1 MKIRMVENLEEFT
14 RLLGLPRVGT
24 ILEDDLDVVE
34 VDTDAHGR
42 KRRDAEVLCTLAANS
57 KSDVLELGTS
67 QGRGA
72 FKLATNLSTGLQCHT
87 VNILPE
93 QYDSSGGKM
102 ITHLIGKEDIGSF
115 YRERGIKN
123 ILQYYANTARWELP
137 NDIKDLGMVFVD
149 AAHDEENVYLDSKL
163 VWDRIAPGGFLVWH
177 DFAPFCRHFD
187 WIAAS
192 MRGAERF
199 VRDLGLEA
207 LETVNL
213 RNSWCGV
220 LRKPNPRTL
229 EITRD
234 SRIQIGEN
242 VIQRESVVHESL
254 SRVRPLPDGVVK
266 SPLEVGTK
274 LGSACPPSEALRKLR
289 YAIVYPAYSAARVAE
304 ETHLAARLG
313 HLGFNVEA
321 LPIPCEGGWW
331 HFPKLDHK
339 WRHQSA
345 DLMSRYGVLEE
356 RLRGKDVLIA
366 AGGSMLHPE
375 FIRQLSTFNVF
386 VCADD
391 PESSSVLSAP
401 VAAAFDFCC
410 VANIACVQDYAKW
423 GVQNAAWLPL
433 PVSEDI
439 VDRTIT
445 EERLRIATRNVDLV
459 MCCERIYGLSDRA
472 QRLER
477 LQRDFPQAI
486 LRGKGWPGGY
496 IPDAEI
502 RSLYRKAKIGWNL
515 HNSIGPVN
523 SRTMMLPA
531 FGVLQI
537 CDCRDNLAKVFKL
550 GKEVIGFE
558 TMDECVDA
566 TRYYLA
572 HEDECRQIAI
582 AGWQRVLTDYTE
594 EKWWYRLLNHIA
606 PHVSAQFPALTM
618 RVFNG

>member
-1 MKIRMVENLEEFT
+1 MNVRIVESIEDFK
-14 RLLGLPRVGT
+14 RVLGLSQSG
-24 ILEDDLDVVE
+24 ILLENDLDVVE

-57 KSDVLELGTS
+57 RTDVLELGTS

-72 FKLATNLSTGLQCHT
+72 FKLSSNLAPGLRCHT

-93 QYDSSGGKM
+93 QYDLSGGKM
-102 ITHLIGKEDIGSF
+102 ITHLISKEDIGSF
-115 YRERGIKN
+115 YRERGVQN
-123 ILQYYANTARWELP
+123 VVQYYANTARWELP
-137 NDIKDLGMVFVD
+137 PQIQGVGMVFVD

-177 DFAPFCRHFD
+177 DFSPFCRHFD
-187 WIAAS
+187 WILAS

-199 VRDLGLEA
+199 VRDLGLEST
-207 LETVNL
+207 EIVNL

-220 LRKPNPRTL
+220 LRKPSHGKLDIVN
-229 EITRD
+229 D
-234 SRIQIGEN
+234 SKIRIVEEGSDPKSTAAQTSPEPGYAGGRSDKA
-242 VIQRESVVHESL
+242 QPKQG
-254 SRVRPLPDGVVK
+254 PL
-266 SPLEVGTK
+266 
-274 LGSACPPSEALRKLR
+274 LGSACAPPEELRKLR

-304 ETHLAARLG
+304 ETHLAARLVG
-313 HLGFNVEA
+313 LGFDVEA
-321 LPIPCEGGWW
+321 LPIPCDGGWW

-339 WRHQSA
+339 WRTHSA
-345 DLMSRYGVLEE
+345 DLMSRYGDLEE

-401 VAAAFDFCC
+401 VAAAFDFSC
-410 VANIACVQDYAKW
+410 VANIACVGDYAGW
-423 GVQNAAWLPL
+423 GVQHAAWLPL
-433 PVSEDI
+433 PVSDN
-439 VDRTIT
+439 VLDRTIT
-445 EERLRIATRNVDLV
+445 EERLKNGNRDVDLV

-472 QRLER
+472 LRLER
-477 LQRDFPQAI
+477 LYREFPQAV

-496 IPDAEI
+496 LSEAELLG
-502 RSLYRKAKIGWNL
+502 LYRQARIGWNL

-531 FGVLQI
+531 FGVMQI
-537 CDCRDNLAKVFKL
+537 CDCRDNLGKVFNL

-558 TMDECVDA
+558 TMDECIDA

-572 HEDECRQIAI
+572 HEDERRRIAI
-582 AGWQRVLTDYTE
+582 AGWQRVLADYTE
-594 EKWWYRLLNHIA
+594 EKWWHRLLNYIA
-606 PHVSAQFPALTM
+606 PHLPKPISAP
-618 RVFNG
+618 

>member
-1 MKIRMVENLEEFT
+1 MNVRIVESIEDFK
-14 RLLGLPRVGT
+14 RVLGLSLSGVL
-24 ILEDDLDVVE
+24 LESDLDVVE

-57 KSDVLELGTS
+57 RTDVLELGTS
-67 QGRGA
+67 QGHGA
-72 FKLATNLSTGLQCHT
+72 FKLASNLAPGLRCHT

-93 QYDSSGGKM
+93 QYDSSGDKM
-102 ITHLIGKEDIGSF
+102 ITHLISKEDIGSF
-115 YRERGIKN
+115 YRERGIQN
-123 ILQYYANTARWELP
+123 VVQYYANTARWELP
-137 NDIKDLGMVFVD
+137 QQIQGVSMVFVD

-163 VWDRIAPGGFLVWH
+163 VWDRIAPGGFLVWR
-177 DFAPFCRHFD
+177 DFSPFCRHFD

-207 LETVNL
+207 PEIVNL

-220 LRKPNPRTL
+220 LRKPTHEKSEVAYEAKIRVVENGNEPKSGAHRHSPESGNPGSCS
-229 EITRD
+229 EKAQP
-234 SRIQIGEN
+234 SQG
-242 VIQRESVVHESL
+242 
-254 SRVRPLPDGVVK
+254 PL
-266 SPLEVGTK
+266 
-274 LGSACPPSEALRKLR
+274 LGSACSPPEALRALR

-313 HLGFNVEA
+313 RLGFDVEA

-339 WRHQSA
+339 WRTHSA
-345 DLMSRYGVLEE
+345 DLMSCYGDLEE

-391 PESSSVLSAP
+391 PESSAVLSAP
-401 VAAAFDFCC
+401 VASAFDFCC
-410 VANIACVQDYAKW
+410 VANIACVGDYAGW
-423 GVQNAAWLPL
+423 GVQHAAWLPL
-433 PVSEDI
+433 PVSDHV

-445 EERLRIATRNVDLV
+445 EDRLINGTRDVDLV
-459 MCCERIYGLSDRA
+459 MCCERVYGLSDRA
-472 QRLER
+472 LRLER
-477 LQRDFPQAI
+477 LHREFPQAV

-496 IPDAEI
+496 LSEAELL
-502 RSLYRKAKIGWNL
+502 SLYRRARIGWNL
-515 HNSIGPVN
+515 HNSVGPVN

-531 FGVLQI
+531 FGVMQI
-537 CDCRDNLAKVFKL
+537 CDCRDNLGKVFKL
-550 GKEVIGFE
+550 GEEVIGFE

-572 HEDECRQIAI
+572 HEDERRRIAI
-582 AGWQRVLTDYTE
+582 AGWQRVLADYTE
-594 EKWWYRLLNHIA
+594 EKWWHRLLNHIA
-606 PHVSAQFPALTM
+606 PHLPKPVSAP
-618 RVFNG
+618 

>member
-1 MKIRMVENLEEFT
+1 MNVRIVESIEDFK
-14 RLLGLPRVGT
+14 RVLGLSLSGVL
-24 ILEDDLDVVE
+24 LESDLDVAE

-57 KSDVLELGTS
+57 RTDVLELGTS
-67 QGRGA
+67 QGHGA
-72 FKLATNLSTGLQCHT
+72 FKLASNLAPGLRCHT

-102 ITHLIGKEDIGSF
+102 ITHLISKEDIGSF
-115 YRERGIKN
+115 YRERGIQN
-123 ILQYYANTARWELP
+123 VVQYYANTARWELP
-137 NDIKDLGMVFVD
+137 QQIQGVSMVFVD

-177 DFAPFCRHFD
+177 DFSPFCRHFD

-207 LETVNL
+207 PEIVNL

-220 LRKPNPRTL
+220 LRKPTHEKS
-229 EITRD
+229 EI
-234 SRIQIGEN
+234 S
-242 VIQRESVVHESL
+242 HESKI
-254 SRVRPLPDGVVK
+254 RVVQNGSEPKSDSAQPLPESGNPGSRSEK
-266 SPLEVGTK
+266 AQPSQGPL
-274 LGSACPPSEALRKLR
+274 LGSACSPPEALRALR

-313 HLGFNVEA
+313 RLGFDVEA
-321 LPIPCEGGWW
+321 LPISCEGGWW

-339 WRHQSA
+339 WRTHSA
-345 DLMSRYGVLEE
+345 DLMSRYGDLEE

-375 FIRQLSTFNVF
+375 FIRELSTFNVF

-391 PESSSVLSAP
+391 PESSAVLSAP
-401 VAAAFDFCC
+401 VASAFDFCC
-410 VANIACVQDYAKW
+410 VANIACVGDYAGW
-423 GVQNAAWLPL
+423 GVQHAAWLPL
-433 PVSEDI
+433 PVSDHV

-445 EERLRIATRNVDLV
+445 EERLRNGTRDVDLV
-459 MCCERIYGLSDRA
+459 MCCERVYGLSDRA
-472 QRLER
+472 MRLER
-477 LQRDFPQAI
+477 LHREFPQAV

-496 IPDAEI
+496 LSEAELL
-502 RSLYRKAKIGWNL
+502 SLYRRARIGWNL
-515 HNSIGPVN
+515 HNSVGPVN
-523 SRTMMLPA
+523 TRTMMLPA
-531 FGVLQI
+531 FGVMQI
-537 CDCRDNLAKVFKL
+537 CDCRDNLGKVFKL
-550 GKEVIGFE
+550 GEEVIGFE

-572 HEDECRQIAI
+572 HEDERRRIAI
-582 AGWQRVLTDYTE
+582 AGWQRVLADYTE
-594 EKWWYRLLNHIA
+594 EKWWHRLLNYIA
-606 PHVSAQFPALTM
+606 PHLPKPVSAP
-618 RVFNG
+618 